1 MTQKYGAYHTSYRVL
16 RDTLPGCNESNAARQ
31 DVCEG
36 TKKVQSRRNKNKS
49 YFIVHQHMKSLKE
62 YNLPLYKKYYAH
74 ELSILKPAK
83 KWKIHPS
90 NVSSFN
96 SL

>member
-1 MTQKYGAYHTSYRVL
+1 MYAKLHWTNWRKKIVDFS
-16 RDTLPGCNESNAARQ
+16 EKIQ
-31 DVCEG
+31 DVCKS
-36 TKKVQSRRNKNKS
+36 TKKVQSGKNKNKS
-49 YFIVHQHMKSLKE
+49 YFIVDQHMKSLKE

-83 KWKIHPS
+83 KWKIYPS

-96 SL
+96 SLQNKKVLSF